1 MYGYF
6 NFGKKARNGRRT
18 QRNNEIISA
27 AKKNP
32 SGIMKILARLAMGRK
47 AASRRSATRRSRRSR
62 RPPPPFPGM
71 LTPVEFAAE
80 TRRRIKEIKAEI
92 KEAEMKRIKAL
103 AAQQRATEME
113 NGNAKEDAKKA
124 ANEAVDN
131 AQAEIDDLT
140 MLMSNLMHPQRGS
153 FEAVQPT

>member
-6 NFGKKARNGRRT
+6 KFGKKARNGRRT
-18 QRNNEIISA
+18 QRN
-27 AKKNP
+27 
-32 SGIMKILARLAMGRK
+32 AMGRK
-47 AASRRSATRRSRRSR
+47 AASRRLPTPMSDIGRSATRRSRRSR
-62 RPPPPFPGM
+62 RAPPPFPGM
-71 LTPVEFAAE
+71 LTHVEFAAE

-92 KEAEMKRIKAL
+92 KEAEMKRRKAL

-113 NGNAKEDAKKA
+113 NGNAKEAAKDA

-131 AQAEIDDLT
+131 AQAEIDILIAK
-140 MLMSNLMHPQRGS
+140 MSNLMHPQRGS